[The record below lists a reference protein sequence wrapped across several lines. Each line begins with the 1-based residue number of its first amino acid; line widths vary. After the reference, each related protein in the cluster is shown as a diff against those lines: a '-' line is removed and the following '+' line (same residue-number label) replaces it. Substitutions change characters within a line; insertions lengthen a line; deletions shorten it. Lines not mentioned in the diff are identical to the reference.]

1 LTAWNKDKLFIH
13 IPKTAGMSIAKTMK
27 PLEGVKPHA
36 PIWDPEL
43 PDLPTF
49 TVVRNP
55 YDRAVSMWKFA
66 SQKRL
71 LNPIDPSISFQH
83 YLYNHFTKPF
93 PSWRAEFQLH
103 THNSSCSYVYE
114 EFYPSIPMLDYITIH
129 GIVAVDEIIRFED
142 LNIDVKENV
151 SEKKINHYRDVYT
164 EESKEF
170 VSNIWKKDIEYFGY
184 KF

>member
-1 LTAWNKDKLFIH
+1 MTVWNKEKLFIH

-27 PLEGVKPHA
+27 PLEGAKPHA

-71 LNPIDPSISFQH
+71 LNPIDPSISFID
-83 YLYNHFTKPF
+83 YLHNHFTKPF
-93 PSWRAEFQLH
+93 PSWRAEFKLH
-103 THNSSCSYVYE
+103 TFNSSTNYVQE
-114 EFYPSIPMLDYITIH
+114 EFYSSTSMLDYITIH
-129 GIVAVDEIIRFED
+129 GVIAVDKIIRFED
-142 LNIDVKENV
+142 LDIDVKINV
-151 SEKKINHYRDVYT
+151 SEKRINNYRDVYT
-164 EESKEF
+164 DKAK
-170 VSNIWKKDIEYFGY
+170 NIVYSCWEKDIKYFGY
-184 KF
+184 EF